1 MRIKAV
7 GNKIKLIRTDYCEMD
22 RRKREKVIASISDQA
37 ILVPFEVVPLL
48 TSDEISQVERALMK
62 EYRAKLDDSHRAVLK
77 SGLVE
82 AVTLAVDA
90 LDRPEIV
97 GALTPEEVA
106 ALWSVLDRLRWRM
119 ERSKLPRQIQ

>member
-7 GNKIKLIRTDYCEMD
+7 GNKIKLIRTDYCQID
-22 RRKREKVIASISDQA
+22 GRKREKIIASISDQA
-37 ILVPFEVVPLL
+37 IAVPFDVVPLL
-48 TSDEISQVERALMK
+48 TSEEISQVERALMK

-77 SGLVE
+77 AGLVE
-82 AVTLAVDA
+82 AGTLALDA

-97 GALTPEEVA
+97 GSLTPDEVA

-119 ERSKLPRQIQ
+119 ERSKLPRKIQ